1 MQISAQA
8 RRGSVGA
15 HEEYRFFGDVLETR
29 GLKV

>member
-15 HEEYRFFGDVLETR
+15 HEALFGDVLEAR
-29 GLKV
+29 GVKV